1 MVRRSVRSARELRGR
16 ALALVFVVTLAAALV
31 PLRVAADEPESAAS
45 VTLRLEGEWPS
56 ELRED
61 VVLGFTAEARGRGID
76 VTLDTARGEAPPELE
91 EPTLATITITAPSI
105 AAPASTITVRD
116 RLTRKLV
123 ERVVPLGGEPLDVWS
138 VLLASAAD
146 ELLRASWVE
155 LSMPD
160 APPPSVEPP
169 EVVREVVAR
178 SVDPPLPSDGA
189 WGIDVEA
196 ELVAGEGG
204 LFVGGRA
211 GLAQASLDP
220 VVLSVSLAALGLV
233 PQVSERARFEGAWL
247 AGDLEARVALVPRRG
262 EARLALVAVARV
274 GALLVSASAAD
285 GLVGGSDVIPTVLVL
300 GGLRG
305 GLGLSRGTQLT
316 LGLLVGAPALGAV
329 ASDGVRDVASISG
342 PTVLLDVGVEL
353 WP

>member
-1 MVRRSVRSARELRGR
+1 MVRRSVRSARELVRV
-16 ALALVFVVTLAAALV
+16 ALFLALVVLVAA
-31 PLRVAADEPESAAS
+31 PVAADAPGAGAAPS

-211 GLAQASLDP
+211 GLAEASLDP
-220 VVLSVSLAALGLV
+220 LVLSLSFAALGLV

-262 EARLALVAVARV
+262 EARLALVALARV

-329 ASDGVRDVASISG
+329 ASDGARDVASISG